1 LQRYLVSLCLA
12 KKTRWADQMKHL
24 YLVFLGLLILQKA
37 SAQNLSGKITGER
50 ALPLRG
56 VYLFNLR
63 TGNHAHTDEAGLYLL
78 KNNKPGDS
86 IKVSHVGYQ
95 PLVIAYKQPTLKLQ
109 LVTSLFQL
117 NEVTVSEGI
126 NHLSSVSS
134 VDVQTNPVNSSQEL
148 LRRVP
153 GLFIGQHA
161 GGGKAEQLFLRGF
174 DLDHGTDINIAVD
187 DMPVNMVS
195 HGHGQG
201 YADLH
206 FLIPETVG
214 QVDFDKG
221 PYHAAKGNLAT
232 AGYVSF
238 STKDRL
244 DSSSVTLEAGK
255 FNTYKALGLFNL
267 LNTKKQ
273 AAYVAV
279 DYLRTDNYFEAPQ
292 DFTRLNL
299 FGKYTLNFANADKLT
314 VSASYFTS
322 KWDASGQIPQR
333 AVDEGLITRFG
344 AIDSNEGGETSR
356 ANLNLHYNKYFNS
369 STWLKNSA
377 FYSRYNFELYS
388 NFTFFLNDPLN
399 GDQIRQKE
407 DRSIAGF
414 ESVLNKVYRL
424 ANTDITIQAVT
435 GLRYDDVNNIE
446 LSHTANRSTT
456 LQNIMLGDVNE
467 TNAYGFLNT
476 EIEIGKLMI
485 NPALRLDYLNF
496 KYTDHLL
503 AGSPTAQDGKAIL
516 SPKLNFLYNRS
527 KDLQFFLKLGKGF
540 HSNDT
545 RVVVAQQ
552 DYKILPA
559 AYGADLGTT
568 WKPAPRLILNA
579 ALWYL
584 YLQQEFVYV
593 GDEGVVEPSGRTAR
607 KGVDLG
613 LRYQLTNWLFL
624 NADATYTHARALDEA
639 KGEDYIPL
647 APRFTFTG
655 GLSVKQL
662 GKFSGSIRSRYL
674 ASRPANEDNSI
685 IAKSYFIT
693 DANVN
698 YTWKRFTFGIVTENI
713 FNTAW
718 NETQF
723 ATTSR
728 LQNETL
734 PVTEIHFTPGTPF
747 NIKGLITVKF

>member
-1 LQRYLVSLCLA
+1 
-12 KKTRWADQMKHL
+12 MKYL

-50 ALPLRG
+50 ALPLQG

-63 TGNHAHTDEAGLYLL
+63 TGNHAHTDESGLYLL

-95 PLVIAYKQPTLKLQ
+95 AIIIAYKQSTLNMQ
-109 LVTSLFQL
+109 LATSLFQL
-117 NEVTVSEGI
+117 NEVIVSEGI
-126 NHLSSVSS
+126 NHLSSVSA

-174 DLDHGTDINIAVD
+174 DLDHGTDINITVD

-206 FLIPETVG
+206 FVIPETVG

-232 AGYVSF
+232 AGYVAF

-244 DSSSVTLEAGK
+244 DNSSVTFETGK
-255 FNTYKALGLFNL
+255 FNTYKTLGLFNL

-314 VSASYFTS
+314 VSASYFNS

-344 AIDSNEGGETSR
+344 AIDSKEGGETSR
-356 ANLNLHYNKYFNS
+356 SNVNLHYNKYFNS
-369 STWLKNSA
+369 STWLKSSA

-388 NFTFFLNDPLN
+388 NFTFFLNDPVN

-407 DRSIAGF
+407 NRNIAGF

-424 ANTDITIQAVT
+424 ANTDITIQAGT

-456 LQNIMLGDVNE
+456 LQNMMLGDVNE
-467 TNAYGFLNT
+467 TNTYGFLNT
-476 EIEIGKLMI
+476 EIEMGKLMI
-485 NPALRLDYLNF
+485 NPALRFDHLNF
-496 KYTDHLL
+496 KYADHLL
-503 AGSPTAQDGKAIL
+503 AGSPAASDGKAIL
-516 SPKLNFLYNRS
+516 SPKLNFLYNQS

-552 DYKILPA
+552 GYKILPA

-607 KGVDLG
+607 KGIDLG

-624 NADATYTHARALDEA
+624 NGDATYTHARALDEA

-685 IAKSYFIT
+685 TAKSYFIT

-728 LQNETL
+728 LQNEAA

>member
-1 LQRYLVSLCLA
+1 MKHFYLV
-12 KKTRWADQMKHL
+12 
-24 YLVFLGLLILQKA
+24 LVGLFILQKA
-37 SAQNLSGKITGER
+37 SAQNLSGKIAGSGT
-50 ALPLRG
+50 LPLQG
-56 VYLFNLR
+56 VYLVNLR
-63 TGNHAHTDEAGLYLL
+63 TNNHAHTDESGSYLL
-78 KNNKPGDS
+78 KNNRSGDS
-86 IKVSHVGYQ
+86 IRVSHVGYQ
-95 PLVIAYKQPTLKLQ
+95 TVVFGYKQPVLNLQ
-109 LVTSLFQL
+109 LAASLFQL
-117 NEVTVSEGI
+117 NEVIVSEGI
-126 NHLSSVSS
+126 NHLSSIAS

-174 DLDHGTDINIAVD
+174 DLDHGTDINISVD

-232 AGYVSF
+232 AGYVAF

-244 DSSSVTLEAGK
+244 DNSSVTVEEGK
-255 FNTYKALGLFNL
+255 FNTYKTLGLLNL
-267 LNTKKQ
+267 LNTQKQ

-279 DYLRTDNYFEAPQ
+279 DYLHTDNYFEAPQ
-292 DFTRLNL
+292 GFSRLNL
-299 FGKYTLNFANADKLT
+299 FGKYTLNFSKSDKLSA
-314 VSASYFTS
+314 SASYFTS
-322 KWDASGQIPQR
+322 KWNASGQIPQR
-333 AVDEGLITRFG
+333 AVDEGLISRFG

-356 ANLNLHYNKYFNS
+356 SNVNLHYNKYFNS
-369 STWLKNSA
+369 NTWLKSSA
-377 FYSRYNFELYS
+377 FYSRYNFQLYS
-388 NFTFFLNDPLN
+388 NFTFFLNDPVN

-407 DRSIAGF
+407 SRNIAGF

-424 ANTDITIQAVT
+424 SNTDITIQAGT

-446 LSHTANRSTT
+446 LSHTANRSAT

-467 TNAYGFLNT
+467 TNGYGFLNT
-476 EIEIGKLMI
+476 EIETGKLMI
-485 NPALRLDYLNF
+485 NPALRFDYLNF
-496 KYTDHLL
+496 KYADHLL
-503 AGSPTAQDGKAIL
+503 PGNPSSSNGKGII
-516 SPKLNFLYNRS
+516 SPKLNFLYNQN
-527 KDLQFFLKLGKGF
+527 KNLQFFLKLGKGF

-545 RVVVAQQ
+545 RVVAAKQG
-552 DYKILPA
+552 YEILPA
-559 AYGADLGTT
+559 AYGADLGIT

-624 NADATYTHARALDEA
+624 NGDATYTHARALDEA

-647 APRFTFTG
+647 APKFTFTG

-662 GKFSGSIRSRYL
+662 GRFSGSVRSRYL
-674 ASRPANEDNSI
+674 ASRPANEDYSI
-685 IAKSYFIT
+685 TTKSYFVT
-693 DANVN
+693 DANIN
-698 YTWKRFTFGIVTENI
+698 YTVKRFTFGLVTENI

-728 LQNETL
+728 LQNETE

-747 NIKGLITVKF
+747 NIKAFVSLRF